1 MPDTQLIPPACV
13 AAVRTNDFGPDY
25 AEKIARAVLDA
36 FVAGEGAGRWRVVC
50 DPDDSV
56 NEYLV
61 VTGHGSGGMRCL
73 HCGRNDKINGSTLL
87 RINLC
92 RASSSIK
99 TRTYKMSIIL
109 ACLVKK
115 TLPRNDKKYYFF
127 FTFLYFLYIF
137 S

>member
-73 HCGRNDKINGSTLL
+73 HCGTHHPATEYDDCVFRVDWNEK
-87 RINLC
+87 
-92 RASSSIK
+92 RARAVAAVLNYLEAK
-99 TRTYKMSIIL
+99 GE
-109 ACLVKK
+109 
-115 TLPRNDKKYYFF
+115 
-127 FTFLYFLYIF
+127 
-137 S
+137 